1 MRCFIVRLYNDK
13 NELLEEVE
21 VMAKGTKTAW
31 KSAKFKTPIKW
42 GYWMA
47 VRGHKGK
54 FYLRITVHVLAMLPI
69 FKNKCST

>member
-21 VMAKGTKTAW
+21 VMAKGRKTAW

-42 GYWMA
+42 GYWMDA
-47 VRGHKGK
+47 VLK
-54 FYLRITVHVLAMLPI
+54 
-69 FKNKCST
+69 